1 MALMAG
7 AGSESKAAMV
17 GLASS
22 DVPTCLGTAIWLYIG
37 FIISFMLPNS

>member
-7 AGSESKAAMV
+7 ASSEGKAAMV

-22 DVPTCLGTAIWLYIG
+22 DVPTRLGTATWLYIG
-37 FIISFMLPNS
+37 FSISFMLPDS